1 MGAIAAYRYIQRID
15 ADALLELARAR
26 DVTVW
31 LAHRV
36 GGFVT
41 EGAPLAAVRGAGGG
55 GQDVGREISAAY
67 TVGRQRTTHNDAAYG
82 IRQLVDVALK
92 GLSPGVNDI
101 TTAMMC
107 VDYLTAILVR
117 LGSRRLDTSTRETS
131 GEWRVR
137 VREWTYGDFLAE
149 AFDQIRQNAEG
160 SVAMLRHLLG
170 CLHTLSEVT
179 AHQSRRH
186 ALPEQLEAVNDV
198 IARTVES
205 PRERDVLQSYARQV
219 SDGSNRG
226 RR

>member
-1 MGAIAAYRYIQRID
+1 M
-15 ADALLELARAR
+15 
-26 DVTVW
+26 TVW

-41 EGAPLAAVRGAGGG
+41 EGAPLASVRGAGGAE
-55 GQDVGREISAAY
+55 REIVREINAAY
-67 TVGRQRTTHNDAAYG
+67 TVGRQRTAQDDAAYG
-82 IRQLVDVALK
+82 IRQVVDVALK

-117 LGSRRLDTSTRETS
+117 LGSRRLDTSTRGTS

-137 VREWTYGDFLAE
+137 ACDWTYGDFLAE

-170 CLHTLSEVT
+170 CLQTLSEVT
-179 AHQSRRH
+179 AHPSRRH
-186 ALPEQLEAVNDV
+186 ALREQLEAVNEV

-205 PRERDVLQSYARQV
+205 PRERDVLQSYARRV
-219 SDGSNRG
+219 SDAFNGGQR
-226 RR
+226 